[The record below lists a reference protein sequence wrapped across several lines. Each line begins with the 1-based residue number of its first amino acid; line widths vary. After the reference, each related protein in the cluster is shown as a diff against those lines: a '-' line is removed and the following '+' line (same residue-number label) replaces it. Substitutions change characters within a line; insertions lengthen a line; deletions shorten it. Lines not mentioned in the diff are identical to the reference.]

1 MTRASRHRLSLLLLL
16 ALPAVAHAPAWLEG
30 RLLGGGDAAAL
41 HFPLRAGAWQIWRSG
56 ELPAWNPWAFSG
68 LPLLASY
75 RAGAFY
81 PPGVLL
87 APLPPFWA
95 FQLLVLAS
103 LGAAGAL
110 TALYLRRLQ
119 ALPVG
124 AFAAGLFFALGPY
137 LVGHL
142 SDTAAVVAAPT
153 LPLLLLAAESHMNRA
168 SAGRAAGLA
177 VAIAMN
183 LLAGSPEATRAG
195 AALLAGR
202 LLIGYALPGGR
213 RSPPWRLTLL
223 AVGAGLALAAPQ
235 LLPTLAAM
243 RDAGRQVTGLAGLG
257 PEGPAGLSGL
267 ILRYVSHTPAPA
279 LAVAALPLMLR
290 NLPARVLAASLVV
303 ALALQW
309 GRGPLAAPGGL
320 ALVFD
325 FTLAAL
331 AGLSLSE
338 QWRLRHE
345 PLGRRLRAYL
355 LVSCLASA
363 AALSV
368 AAAALGPLPQGLAG
382 AVGVLAI
389 AQVLYFAAARSQDP
403 VVARSWLLPLAASF
417 LLQPQAREVWR
428 DAPGAHLLQEGTPT
442 TQAVSRALAARPHE
456 RLLTLV
462 REWPREQADDLG
474 LGGAAPLLDRFSANG
489 YDPMAPMRNRMAF
502 DGMGPGGT
510 LPGPFLRSD
519 PARLELLAVRWVQ
532 APATSLGT
540 TADRNGLGDTLDVV
554 VKAGQPRFFPLPFTL
569 ASEVRVGS
577 LLSEAAALTDGTPV
591 ARLRVRLASGR
602 ELPLLMRAGMET
614 AEWAYDRP
622 DVRPVVAHGRAAV
635 LESWPVPGQG
645 FLGYR
650 YLATLPLP
658 GRYLVD
664 GLVVERLAGPGQL
677 TISRL
682 GLGDTTLGRG
692 VGASLASGFLS
703 DTSRFREA
711 VVTPGVRLFEMPNS
725 AERARVAGRARAL
738 DGPAEVLAALK
749 GPSAL
754 GIDPR
759 REALVLKAEAAAL
772 QMPGLDGSRR
782 AHLTRDTPGRLDLR
796 AQGPGLLVIAEGWD
810 PGWSARV
817 DGQTAPVLR
826 ANHIQLGVPLAP
838 GMHRVELRYTPRG
851 LWAGLLTAASGLLA
865 LALGARRLARAG

>member
-1 MTRASRHRLSLLLLL
+1 MTRAGRHRLSLLLLL
-16 ALPAVAHAPAWLEG
+16 ALPALAHAPAWLEG
-30 RLLGGGDAAAL
+30 RLLGSGDAAAL
-41 HFPLRAGAWQIWRSG
+41 HYPLRAAAWQAWRAG
-56 ELPAWNPWAFSG
+56 DLPAWNPWTFSG
-68 LPLLASY
+68 MPLLASY
-75 RAGAFY
+75 RAGALY
-81 PPGVLL
+81 PPALLL

-119 ALPVG
+119 SLPVG
-124 AFAAGLFFALGPY
+124 AYAAGLCFALGPY

-142 SDTAAVVAAPT
+142 SDTAAIVAAPT

-168 SAGRAAGLA
+168 TAGRAAGLA
-177 VAIAMN
+177 AALALN

-202 LLIGYALPGGR
+202 LLIGYAAPGSR
-213 RSPPWRLTLL
+213 RPPPWRLTLL

-235 LLPTLAAM
+235 VLPTLLAM
-243 RDAGRQVTGLAGLG
+243 RDAGRQVTGLAGSG
-257 PEGPAGLSGL
+257 PGGPAGLSGL

-279 LAVAALPLMLR
+279 LALAALPLMLR

-309 GRGPLAAPGGL
+309 GRGPLSAPGGL

-363 AALSV
+363 AVLSI
-368 AAAALGPLPQGLAG
+368 AAAALGPLPQSLAG

-389 AQVLYFAAARSQDP
+389 AQVLFFAAARSGDP
-403 VVARSWLLPLAASF
+403 VVARSWLLPLTASF
-417 LLQPQAREVWR
+417 LLQPHAREVWR
-428 DAPGAHLLQEGTPT
+428 EAPTARRLEEGTPT
-442 TQAVSRALAARPHE
+442 AQAVSRALLARP
-456 RLLTLV
+456 RDRVLTLV
-462 REWPREQADDLG
+462 RDWPRDEADDLG
-474 LGGAAPLLDRFSANG
+474 FTGETLLRRASANG

-502 DGMGPGGT
+502 DGMGPAGAV
-510 LPGPFLRSD
+510 PGPFLRSD
-519 PARLELLAVRWVQ
+519 PARLEVLGVRWVQ
-532 APATSLGT
+532 VPASSLGVPP
-540 TADRNGLGDTLDVV
+540 DRNGLGETLDVV
-554 VKAGQPRFFPLPFTL
+554 VRAGHPRFFPLPFTV
-569 ASEVRVGS
+569 ASEVRVAS
-577 LLSEAAALTDGTPV
+577 LLSEATTLRDGEPV
-591 ARLRVRLASGR
+591 ARLTVRLASGR
-602 ELPLLMRAGMET
+602 ELPLVLRAGLET

-622 DVRPVVAHGRAAV
+622 DVRPVVAHGRAPV
-635 LESWPVPGQG
+635 LETWPVPGQS

-664 GLVVERLAGPGQL
+664 GLLVERLPGPGQL

-682 GLGDTTLGRG
+682 GLGDPGPGRG
-692 VGASLASGFLS
+692 VGAALAAGFLS
-703 DTSRFREA
+703 DSGRFREA
-711 VVTPGVRLFEMPNS
+711 VTTPGVRLFEVPNT

-749 GPSAL
+749 GPTAL

-759 REALVLKAEAAAL
+759 REALVLKAEAAGLAL
-772 QMPGLDGSRR
+772 PGLDGSRR
-782 AHLTRDTPGRLDLR
+782 AQLTQDAPGRLDLR
-796 AQGPGLLVIAEGWD
+796 AEGPGLLVVAEGWD
-810 PGWSARV
+810 PGWGARV
-817 DGQTAPVLR
+817 DGQPADVLR
-826 ANHIQLGVPLAP
+826 VNHVQLGVPLPP
-838 GMHRVELRYTPRG
+838 GMHRVTLRYLPRG
-851 LWAGLLTAASGLLA
+851 FAAGLA
-865 LALGARRLARAG
+865 LAAAGLVTLAAAGRRLARPV